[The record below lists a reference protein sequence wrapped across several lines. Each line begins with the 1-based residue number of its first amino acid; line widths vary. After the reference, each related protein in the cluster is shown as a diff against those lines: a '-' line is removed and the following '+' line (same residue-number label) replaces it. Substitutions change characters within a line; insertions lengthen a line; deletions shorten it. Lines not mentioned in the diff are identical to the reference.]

1 MENTNFYFPLEAV
14 LLTLAAITILSIDFS
29 RFVVLMVL
37 LAPFVLLFWQTK
49 ANFLLIALS
58 VLFVFIVMLNPFV
71 IAAILFGVVYGL
83 LIAYP
88 YMYKENEAVVFDVEE
103 DTKIRQEK
111 LDGLVIYNI
120 FQSKVEGIE
129 I

>member
-1 MENTNFYFPLEAV
+1 MF
-14 LLTLAAITILSIDFS
+14 
-29 RFVVLMVL
+29 
-37 LAPFVLLFWQTK
+37 
-49 ANFLLIALS
+49 
-58 VLFVFIVMLNPFV
+58 FIVMLNPFV
-71 IAAILFGVVYGL
+71 IAAILFAVVYGL

-111 LDGLVIYNI
+111 TRWIGDFTTI

>member
-1 MENTNFYFPLEAV
+1 M
-14 LLTLAAITILSIDFS
+14 
-29 RFVVLMVL
+29 
-37 LAPFVLLFWQTK
+37 LLF
-49 ANFLLIALS
+49 
-58 VLFVFIVMLNPFV
+58 FIVMLNPFV
-71 IAAILFGVVYGL
+71 IAAILFAVVYGL

-111 LDGLVIYNI
+111 TRWIGDLQH
-120 FQSKVEGIE
+120 FSSKVEGIE

>member
-1 MENTNFYFPLEAV
+1 MANKSEFSINRAEC
-14 LLTLAAITILSIDFS
+14 AI
-29 RFVVLMVL
+29 
-37 LAPFVLLFWQTK
+37 
-49 ANFLLIALS
+49 
-58 VLFVFIVMLNPFV
+58 VFIVMLNPFV
-71 IAAILFGVVYGL
+71 IAAILFAVVYGL

-103 DTKIRQEK
+103 GYENSSGKTRWIGDLQH
-111 LDGLVIYNI
+111 

>member
-1 MENTNFYFPLEAV
+1 M
-14 LLTLAAITILSIDFS
+14 
-29 RFVVLMVL
+29 
-37 LAPFVLLFWQTK
+37 
-49 ANFLLIALS
+49 
-58 VLFVFIVMLNPFV
+58 
-71 IAAILFGVVYGL
+71 VVYGL

>member
-1 MENTNFYFPLEAV
+1 
-14 LLTLAAITILSIDFS
+14 
-29 RFVVLMVL
+29 
-37 LAPFVLLFWQTK
+37 
-49 ANFLLIALS
+49 
-58 VLFVFIVMLNPFV
+58 MLNPFV
-71 IAAILFGVVYGL
+71 IAAILFAVVYGL

>member
-1 MENTNFYFPLEAV
+1 
-14 LLTLAAITILSIDFS
+14 
-29 RFVVLMVL
+29 
-37 LAPFVLLFWQTK
+37 
-49 ANFLLIALS
+49 
-58 VLFVFIVMLNPFV
+58 MLNPFV
-71 IAAILFGVVYGL
+71 IAAILFAVVYGL

-129 I
+129 IWM

>member
-1 MENTNFYFPLEAV
+1 M
-14 LLTLAAITILSIDFS
+14 
-29 RFVVLMVL
+29 
-37 LAPFVLLFWQTK
+37 LLF
-49 ANFLLIALS
+49 
-58 VLFVFIVMLNPFV
+58 FIVMLNPFV
-71 IAAILFGVVYGL
+71 IAAILFAVVYGL

-88 YMYKENEAVVFDVEE
+88 YMYKENKAVVFDVEE

>member
-1 MENTNFYFPLEAV
+1 
-14 LLTLAAITILSIDFS
+14 
-29 RFVVLMVL
+29 MV
-37 LAPFVLLFWQTK
+37 
-49 ANFLLIALS
+49 
-58 VLFVFIVMLNPFV
+58 
-71 IAAILFGVVYGL
+71 L

-129 I
+129 IECDPSFGNDTSI

>member
-1 MENTNFYFPLEAV
+1 MANKSEF
-14 LLTLAAITILSIDFS
+14 SIN
-29 RFVVLMVL
+29 R
-37 LAPFVLLFWQTK
+37 AEC
-49 ANFLLIALS
+49 AL
-58 VLFVFIVMLNPFV
+58 VFIVMLNPFV
-71 IAAILFGVVYGL
+71 IAAILFAVVYGL

>member
-1 MENTNFYFPLEAV
+1 M
-14 LLTLAAITILSIDFS
+14 
-29 RFVVLMVL
+29 
-37 LAPFVLLFWQTK
+37 
-49 ANFLLIALS
+49 
-58 VLFVFIVMLNPFV
+58 
-71 IAAILFGVVYGL
+71 IAAILFAVVYGL

-103 DTKIRQEK
+103 IRKFVRKK